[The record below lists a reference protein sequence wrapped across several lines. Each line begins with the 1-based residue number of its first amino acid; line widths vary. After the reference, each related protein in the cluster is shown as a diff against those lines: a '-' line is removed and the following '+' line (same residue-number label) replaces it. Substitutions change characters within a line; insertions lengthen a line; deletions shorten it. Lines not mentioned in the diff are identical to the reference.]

1 MTISMSVQ
9 TLETVEAILSDEEMY
24 RLGLQ
29 ASTGDDA
36 GDFDLVTA
44 HKWFNLAAMQGNLEA
59 RAYRAELSKEMTAEE
74 IAEAQRQARAYL
86 AERRSQLHAC

>member
-1 MTISMSVQ
+1 MSA
-9 TLETVEAILSDEEMY
+9 EARDTAEPILDGEDMY

-29 ASTGDDA
+29 ASTGGA
-36 GDFDLVTA
+36 ENELNLVTA

-59 RAYRAELSKEMTAEE
+59 RAYRTELANEMSSEE

-86 AERRSQLHAC
+86 STHREKLHS

>member
-36 GDFDLVTA
+36 GEFDLVTA

-86 AERRSQLHAC
+86 AERRSQLHA

>member
-1 MTISMSVQ
+1 MTIMMSA
-9 TLETVEAILSDEEMY
+9 EARDMAEPILDGEDMY

-29 ASTGDDA
+29 ASTG
-36 GDFDLVTA
+36 GEENELNLVTA

-59 RAYRAELSKEMTAEE
+59 RAYRTELANEMTSEE

-86 AERRSQLHAC
+86 STHREKFHA